1 MQFMVQFTLRPE
13 SRPRATS
20 RLDKAG
26 GPPPDGITMIGGWH
40 SAIMGEGFNLVETD
54 DIEALAGWCAQR
66 ADRSSFKIVPVLSDG
81 QTVEAAQR

>member
-1 MQFMVQFTLRPE
+1 MQFMVQFTLRPA
-13 SRPRATS
+13 SRSTATPRLTT
-20 RLDKAG
+20 AG

-66 ADRSSFKIVPVLSDG
+66 ADRSSFKIVPVLSDREAR
-81 QTVEAAQR
+81 EAASR